1 MLSGNAQAS
10 TSQDFTTG
18 VQEDSITEAKE
29 DVVHVIKVDS
39 TKPVSPTVKD
49 AQSTPK
55 TKKLCLT
62 EIKKKNIN
70 NISASIIK
78 RKNQKQIN
86 EDAITSKRIQIL
98 EAQHQ
103 CELIKLE
110 KTKILLDLDIEL
122 KKVLLESAKLDLE
135 IKKKN
140 FNL

>member
-1 MLSGNAQAS
+1 M
-10 TSQDFTTG
+10 FFFF
-18 VQEDSITEAKE
+18 
-29 DVVHVIKVDS
+29 
-39 TKPVSPTVKD
+39 VSVFN
-49 AQSTPK
+49 
-55 TKKLCLT
+55 
-62 EIKKKNIN
+62 NIN
-70 NISASIIK
+70 ASIIK

>member
-1 MLSGNAQAS
+1 MISGNAQAS

-18 VQEDSITEAKE
+18 VQEDS
-29 DVVHVIKVDS
+29 S

-49 AQSTPK
+49 AQSRPK
-55 TKKLCLT
+55 TKLCLT